1 MNSAFLR
8 GYQCPPDVFA
18 ELCASLLQSGKSI
31 RVFARGDSMLPNL
44 RGGDTLFCSPLDG
57 RPVRVGDIVLYLTP
71 NRQTLFHRVIRAR
84 EQDGERFFQVQGDN
98 SLNPEG
104 WKSTAEILGRVAR
117 VIRSN
122 GMEQGMDTNAA
133 VQQMGGFPLPKKT
146 QPLPAPARPGARFL
160 FPVWRL
166 INQEQF

>member
-18 ELCASLLQSGKSI
+18 ELCVSLLQSGKSI

-44 RGGDTLFCSPLDG
+44 RGGDRLLCSPLDG
-57 RPVRVGDIVLYLTP
+57 RSVRVGDIVLYLTP
-71 NRQTLFHRVIRAR
+71 NRQALFHRVIRAR
-84 EQDGERFFQVQGDN
+84 EQDGERFYQIQGDN

-104 WKSTAEILGRVAR
+104 WLGSAEILGQVAR

-122 GMEQGMDTNAA
+122 GTEQGMDTLVMRLFNRWAA
-133 VQQMGGFPLPKKT
+133 FRSRRKLNRFQRLRALEQGFFSLFGG
-146 QPLPAPARPGARFL
+146 
-160 FPVWRL
+160 
-166 INQEQF
+166 

>member
-1 MNSAFLR
+1 MNTAFLR

-122 GMEQGMDTNAA
+122 GMEQGMDTLVMRLFNRWAA
-133 VQQMGGFPLPKKT
+133 FRSRRKLNRFQRLRALEQGFFSLFGG
-146 QPLPAPARPGARFL
+146 
-160 FPVWRL
+160 
-166 INQEQF
+166 